1 MWVGLNLLAWRALG
15 HHLEGSPTWSLA
27 LASLGAPLALV
38 PLTKVAGQ
46 LSLLLCQVLIA
57 ALGLL
62 AASGIGVLVLVLSTF
77 GLGGL
82 AEKIRFDRGL
92 DRGTL
97 MKQRFKRTDGRPG
110 DDVS

>member
-15 HHLEGSPTWSLA
+15 HHLEGSPTWALA
-27 LASLGAPLALV
+27 LAPLAAQLVLV
-38 PLTKVAGQ
+38 PLTKVAGH
-46 LSLLLCQVLIA
+46 LILLLCQVIIA

-62 AASGIGVLVLVLSTF
+62 AASGIGILVLVLSAF

-82 AEKIRFDRGL
+82 AEKIRFDRSLG
-92 DRGTL
+92 RGTL
-97 MKQRFKRTDGRPG
+97 MKQIFKRTGRRPG